1 MKKRVIT
8 LVVVLSV
15 IAVYFSYH
23 SYETAIPVKVE
34 TPKRI
39 TCTITR
45 SRIEGD
51 HYSLRAHIK
60 SYRSEQ
66 DYIKIY
72 INTYDQHDHMSEY
85 STVYKID
92 KNIPFTFHTDE
103 KEDIKKVVLR
113 IALTDDFFSYI
124 SFKYLNALYSPSSFT
139 SVVI

>member
-113 IALTDDFFSYI
+113 IALTNDFFSYI

>member
-8 LVVVLSV
+8 LIVVLSV

-23 SYETAIPVKVE
+23 SYETAIPVEVE

-39 TCTITR
+39 TCTITK

-60 SYRSEQ
+60 SYKSK
-66 DYIKIY
+66 DAYIKIY
-72 INTYDQHDHMSEY
+72 MTVYDQDQNTSEY

-92 KNIPFTFHTDE
+92 KNMPFTFHTDH

-113 IALTDDFFSYI
+113 IKMDPVKRTR
-124 SFKYLNALYSPSSFT
+124 
-139 SVVI
+139 